1 MAHLRVMSAIINS
14 IREEEVLLD
23 SGSQIVS
30 MTKKVATANKVS
42 WDSSLSI
49 QMQSAN
55 RLLSRI
61 YRLARNISFT
71 LEGVM
76 VLLQVHVRRPLTHD
90 PGAPLPSNI
99 ISLCNSQLSKNGI
112 QGYFS
117 IYCRL
122 FPPRASSNSL
132 RNLLEMSCNIFYTI
146 IYLRNLLEYTAP
158 VALTVCRCLTE
169 WKVVFDHSWK
179 TALIASAASDFL
191 HKKATL

>member
-1 MAHLRVMSAIINS
+1 MAHLRVMLAIINS
-14 IREEEVLLD
+14 IRDKEVLLD

-42 WDSSLSI
+42 WDPSLSI

-90 PGAPLPSNI
+90 PRAPLPSNI
-99 ISLCNSQLSKNGI
+99 ISLCNS
-112 QGYFS
+112 
-117 IYCRL
+117 
-122 FPPRASSNSL
+122 
-132 RNLLEMSCNIFYTI
+132 
-146 IYLRNLLEYTAP
+146 
-158 VALTVCRCLTE
+158 
-169 WKVVFDHSWK
+169 
-179 TALIASAASDFL
+179 
-191 HKKATL
+191 